1 MVMKYIAVREW
12 PTKPFG
18 IYAMIFGLLGV
29 LFLFVFT
36 LWRATPLIAGLC
48 MVLALMTGV
57 VGLVKGG
64 YDNDNGTVTLSVIG
78 LSLSIIPGLIAL
90 LALW

>member
-1 MVMKYIAVREW
+1 MKYILVKEW

-18 IYAMIFGLLGV
+18 IYTLLFGLLGV
-29 LFLFVFT
+29 FFLFSFT
-36 LWRATPLIAGLC
+36 LWQATPIVAGLC

-64 YDNDNGTVTLSVIG
+64 YDNDNQTVSFSVIG
-78 LSLSIIPGLIAL
+78 IALSILPGLIAL